1 MKHTEPQ
8 SISEIIDRIR
18 EKGIYARKLPEKT
31 AIESFGRI
39 VGTSIDKAVKR
50 KEIEGDTL
58 LLHIDSASLRQEIS
72 MHRSTI
78 IREINTLTGKNIIS
92 QIKFI

>member
-18 EKGIYARKLPEKT
+18 EKGIYARKLAERT

-58 LLHIDSASLRQEIS
+58 LLHVDSASLRQEIS